1 MLQPILTML
10 PWLGVY
16 LRSHLPAV
24 RRRAPLAIHRAAT
37 PRVAAPPV
45 AIPPAVPPMERRP

>member
-16 LRSHLPAV
+16 LRSHIPAV
-24 RRRAPLAIHRAAT
+24 RRRAPAAT
-37 PRVAAPPV
+37 PRVAAAPV

>member
-16 LRSHLPAV
+16 LRSHLPAI
-24 RRRAPLAIHRAAT
+24 RRRAPAAT
-37 PRVAAPPV
+37 PPAATS
-45 AIPPAVPPMERRP
+45 AERRP